1 MSALTFSSPK
11 AITWPAPARHKRVL
25 DVTLILLA
33 VPVLLPVLL
42 LLAIAVKLSSP
53 GPVLFFQTRMGRDG
67 RRFRLVKFRSMFTG
81 AEAARAALLAQSD
94 RAGLCFKQK
103 DDPRITPVGRLL
115 RRSSLDELPQLW
127 NVLRGQMSLVG
138 PRPALPEEVALYSP
152 HALQRLAGLPGLTG
166 LWQVSGRA
174 NVSFEEMVELD
185 LRYLQSASL
194 RGDLKLL
201 LRTFGA
207 VALAQGAY

>member
-1 MSALTFSSPK
+1 MSALTIFSPK
-11 AITWPAPARHKRVL
+11 AVTLSAPARHKRVM
-25 DVTLILLA
+25 DICLILLA
-33 VPVLLPVLL
+33 IPVLLPVLL
-42 LLAIAVKLSSP
+42 ALAVAVKLSSP
-53 GPVLFFQTRMGRDG
+53 GPVLFFQTRIGRDG
-67 RRFRLVKFRSMFTG
+67 QRFRLVKFRSMYTG

-103 DDPRITPVGRLL
+103 DDPRVTPVGRVL
-115 RRSSLDELPQLW
+115 RRASLDELPQLW
-127 NVLRGQMSLVG
+127 NVLRGEMSLVG
-138 PRPALPEEVALYSP
+138 PRPALPEEVALYPP

-174 NVSFEEMVELD
+174 NVSFEEMIDMD

-194 RGDLKLL
+194 HGDLTLIW
-201 LRTFGA
+201 RTFGA